1 MIIDG
6 KKTAANLRED
16 LKKKL
21 ADLKSTFKIVPGLTV
36 ILIGEDPES

>member
-16 LKKKL
+16 LKKKI
-21 ADLKSTFKIVPGLTV
+21 ADVKSTFKIVHDLTV
-36 ILIGEDPES
+36 I